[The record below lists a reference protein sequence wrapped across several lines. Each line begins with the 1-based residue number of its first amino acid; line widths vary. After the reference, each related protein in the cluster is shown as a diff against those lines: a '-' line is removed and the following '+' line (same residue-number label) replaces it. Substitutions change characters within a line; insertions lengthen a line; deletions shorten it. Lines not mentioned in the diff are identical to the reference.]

1 MLNRALSAGACG
13 IKARIDVDVFERGT
27 EVESAPPNELSSTVD
42 KENDT
47 RRMKTAKAT
56 RSTSSSF
63 GAKRSTRAKSAVDP
77 TRIALS
83 PLGANGA
90 TTTTTTTTTTPLA
103 RARSLVQR
111 ETGEVFRMAS
121 DAASAIEAM
130 DLEDA
135 SVSASESRSRRG
147 AASSSTSSGTEDIVA
162 FARDVARAADEA
174 VARAET
180 LERDLEDAL
189 AALAASADDLAEIE
203 RERETWE
210 SEREAWEFTLLYE
223 SREREKAANKARE
236 LEEVLSVREREI
248 EAMRTSA
255 PKTRPPSAAA
265 RYAVANLRDEI
276 RAMLRAEIERE
287 IREEEPRK

>member
-90 TTTTTTTTTTPLA
+90 TTTTTTTTPLA

-287 IREEEPRK
+287 IREEEARK

>member
-1 MLNRALSAGACG
+1 
-13 IKARIDVDVFERGT
+13 
-27 EVESAPPNELSSTVD
+27 
-42 KENDT
+42 
-47 RRMKTAKAT
+47 
-56 RSTSSSF
+56 
-63 GAKRSTRAKSAVDP
+63 
-77 TRIALS
+77 
-83 PLGANGA
+83 
-90 TTTTTTTTTTPLA
+90 
-103 RARSLVQR
+103 
-111 ETGEVFRMAS
+111 MAS

-255 PKTRPPSAAA
+255 PKTRPPSAAS

>member
-90 TTTTTTTTTTPLA
+90 TTTTTTTTPLA

-121 DAASAIEAM
+121 DAASAIAAM

-265 RYAVANLRDEI
+265 RYSVANLRDEI
-276 RAMLRAEIERE
+276 RAMLRAEIER
-287 IREEEPRK
+287 

>member
-90 TTTTTTTTTTPLA
+90 TTTTTTTTPLA

-111 ETGEVFRMAS
+111 ETGAVFRMAS

-265 RYAVANLRDEI
+265 RYAVANVRDEI

>member
-90 TTTTTTTTTTPLA
+90 TTTTTTTTPLA

-265 RYAVANLRDEI
+265 RFAVANLRDEI

>member
-90 TTTTTTTTTTPLA
+90 TTTTTTTTPLA

-265 RYAVANLRDEI
+265 RWAVANLRDEI

>member
-27 EVESAPPNELSSTVD
+27 EVESAPPVNDLASTVD

-47 RRMKTAKAT
+47 RRMKTVKAT

-90 TTTTTTTTTTPLA
+90 TTTTTTPLA

-147 AASSSTSSGTEDIVA
+147 AASSSTSSGTDEIVA

-287 IREEEPRK
+287 IREEEARK